1 MPSDPQLFG
10 SNYYVLIPF
19 RAPEMAQ
26 AALDDSGYLGVVSA
40 APELDALYTH
50 EKLMQAGRETRA

>member
-1 MPSDPQLFG
+1 
-10 SNYYVLIPF
+10 
-19 RAPEMAQ
+19 
-26 AALDDSGYLGVVSA
+26 VSA